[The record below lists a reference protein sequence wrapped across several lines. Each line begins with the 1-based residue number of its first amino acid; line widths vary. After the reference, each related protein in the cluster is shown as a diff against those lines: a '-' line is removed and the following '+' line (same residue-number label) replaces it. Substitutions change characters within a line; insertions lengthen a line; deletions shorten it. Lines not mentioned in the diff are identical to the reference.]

1 MVYLTNSTRKSSASL
16 VGVVSVAAVV
26 AGLTGGQIAAA
37 GSAAGVPANTAA
49 VAAVSTQLPAKT
61 RTKTRGGNH
70 WQRVFAEGFGRSAPR
85 GTFLNRYRNFDSYR
99 FPATDTSRQVRSNPG
114 FYDTDRTVSV
124 AGGKLDS
131 FLHYDSSLRKYLVAA
146 LLPQLPRMRYG
157 KFSMRLRA
165 DKIPGYKIAP
175 LLWPDSG
182 KWPNDGEIDF
192 PEGDLNGG
200 SLSAFHHHATSR
212 GTQQHFSTR
221 VSHRRWHTYETRW
234 TPGRVVFRVD
244 GRRIGVSRKQVPN
257 KPMHWVLQ
265 FETAIRSQA
274 PSQSAHGH
282 VQIDWI
288 KAYRYR

>member
-1 MVYLTNSTRKSSASL
+1 MVSLANTPRKPLSPL
-16 VGVVSVAAVV
+16 VGVVAVAATV
-26 AGLTGGQIAAA
+26 AGLTGGQVAFADPAAA
-37 GSAAGVPANTAA
+37 MPSNPTSITTAR
-49 VAAVSTQLPAKT
+49 TQLTVTTKAAK
-61 RTKTRGGNH
+61 RSAGR

-114 FYDTDRTVSV
+114 FYNTDRTVS
-124 AGGKLDS
+124 ATGGKLDS
-131 FLHYDSSLRKYLVAA
+131 WLHYDSSLGKYLVAA
-146 LLPQLPRMRYG
+146 VLPQLPRMRYG

-165 DKIPGYKIAP
+165 DTIPGYKIAP

-200 SLSAFHHHATSR
+200 SLAAFHHHATSR

-221 VSHRRWHTYETRW
+221 VSHRRWHTYETIW
-234 TPGRVVFRVD
+234 TPGRVAFRVD

-274 PSQSAHGH
+274 PSKGANGH

-288 KAYRYR
+288 KASRYR

>member
-1 MVYLTNSTRKSSASL
+1 MNSLAKTPPRPLAPL
-16 VGVVSVAAVV
+16 VGLVSAAAVV
-26 AGLTGGQIAAA
+26 AGLAGGQVASADSAAA
-37 GSAAGVPANTAA
+37 VPAGPAS
-49 VAAVSTQLPAKT
+49 VSAQRVQLPARPAPAK
-61 RTKTRGGNH
+61 RSASRWH
-70 WQRVFAEGFGRSAPR
+70 RVFAEGFDRSAPL
-85 GTFLNRYRNFDSYR
+85 GTFHRRYQNFGSYR

-114 FYDTDRTVSV
+114 FYNTDRTVSV
-124 AGGKLDS
+124 AQGKLDS
-131 FLHYDSSLRKYLVAA
+131 WLHYDSSLRKYLVAA

-192 PEGDLNGG
+192 PEGDLNGR
-200 SLSAFHHHATSR
+200 SLSAFHHHASAR

-221 VSHRRWHTYETRW
+221 VSPRKWHTYETVW
-234 TPGRVVFRVD
+234 TPGRVAFRVD
-244 GRRIGVSRKQVPN
+244 GRRVGVSTKQVPN

-274 PSQSAHGH
+274 PSKRAHGH

-288 KAYRYR
+288 KAFQYR